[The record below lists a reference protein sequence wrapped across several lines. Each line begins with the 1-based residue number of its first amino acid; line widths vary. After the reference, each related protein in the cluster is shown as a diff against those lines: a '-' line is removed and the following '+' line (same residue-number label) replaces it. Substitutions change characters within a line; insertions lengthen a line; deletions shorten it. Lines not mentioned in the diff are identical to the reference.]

1 MGNKRV
7 SVILMQHKSCNAM
20 NLDKCAFLWL
30 ENMLCT
36 VSQKNTGTVYAITS
50 GLWFLPWLIF
60 KCLREKSSKPD
71 QKKFKSQSLRNS
83 TNCIWCG
90 LILFGSSISWFI
102 VQKQTVKT
110 QSISILPSSL

>member
-20 NLDKCAFLWL
+20 NLDKRAFLWL

-50 GLWFLPWLIF
+50 GLWFLPFQIF
-60 KCLREKSSKPD
+60 KCLREKKLQACPKKGKKPITE
-71 QKKFKSQSLRNS
+71 KVN
-83 TNCIWCG
+83 
-90 LILFGSSISWFI
+90 
-102 VQKQTVKT
+102 
-110 QSISILPSSL
+110 